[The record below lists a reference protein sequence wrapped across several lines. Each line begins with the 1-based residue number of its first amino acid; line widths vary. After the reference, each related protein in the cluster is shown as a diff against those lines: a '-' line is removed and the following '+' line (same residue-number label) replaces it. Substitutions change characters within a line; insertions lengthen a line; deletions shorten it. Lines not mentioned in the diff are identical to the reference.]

1 MYGFDKKTC
10 PVLKKCRREAVFA
23 PMKIFSMILLALFAA
38 GGFYVMKN
46 SIVILWNIAGG
57 IFGVVGIFCFAWQ
70 IFYVSRGMAETAS
83 YLKSLSDEE
92 YGKLCSQ
99 IYLTESSSEPAY
111 FLDGFFFAPSSPIVA
126 AYDEITDCKIRDI
139 RTNGVHSGYRVIISL
154 RGKKREINLS
164 GYQKFDPGFFQSEL
178 ENRIIQIRH

>member
-1 MYGFDKKTC
+1 MYGFDKKNC
-10 PVLKKCRREAVFA
+10 PVLKKCRREAAFA
-23 PMKIFSMILLALFAA
+23 PMKIFALILLALFAV

-83 YLKSLSDEE
+83 YLKSLSDED

-99 IYLTESSSEPAY
+99 MYLTEYSSEPAY

-126 AYDEITDCKIRDI
+126 AYDEITGCQIRDI

-154 RGKKREINLS
+154 REKKREINLS
-164 GYQKFDPGFFQSEL
+164 GYQKFDPVFFQSEL
-178 ENRIIQIRH
+178 ENKINSIK